1 MPLEIEAKM
10 KVDDFDPVRER
21 LAACGAT
28 RVGSVLESNT
38 FFDTANRSLVAQ
50 DKGLRL
56 RRTQDAQTGREEYII
71 TFKGPLRHGELKTRE
86 ESEVQV
92 DDGTRATALLQA
104 LGYEPTLSFEK
115 RRESWKLDGCK
126 IELDELPIL
135 GRYVEVEGPGED
147 AVMRVRQK
155 LGLSE
160 QPLIQTGYITMLSR
174 YLKEHGDTRRSINF

>member
-10 KVDDFDPVRER
+10 KVDDFGPFRR
-21 LAACGAT
+21 QLAARGAV
-28 RVGSVLESNT
+28 RVGSVLETNT
-38 FFDTANRSLVAQ
+38 FFDTADRQLVSQ

-56 RRTQDAQTGREEYII
+56 RRTRDDKTGQEEFII

-86 ESEVQV
+86 EAEVQV
-92 DDGTRATALLQA
+92 DDAQRATALLHA

-115 RRESWKLDGCK
+115 RRESWQLDECK

-135 GRYVEVEGPGED
+135 GRYVEIEGPGEE
-147 AVMRVRQK
+147 AVMQMRRK
-155 LGLSE
+155 LNLDD

-174 YLKEHGDTRRSINF
+174 YLKEHGDTRRSISF